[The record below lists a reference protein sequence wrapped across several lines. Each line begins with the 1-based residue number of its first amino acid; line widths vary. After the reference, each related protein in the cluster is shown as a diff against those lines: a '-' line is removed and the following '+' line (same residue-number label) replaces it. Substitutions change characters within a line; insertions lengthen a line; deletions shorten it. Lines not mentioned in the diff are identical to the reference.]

1 MAFAHTLTKT
11 AVAAALSLG
20 LASVASAGIV
30 NWNFTTAT
38 AGATSTTQSGA
49 TTALTQTSPNTA
61 FGQQTWIVSGT
72 VDSAGDYNFGY
83 RLNGFFAFFNVT
95 LTLDAIDSATHNILT
110 EGPASCG
117 ACLPPSGG
125 FDYTGNYTFTGLNAG
140 DTISFRWT
148 GRNADSNRTMNSTL
162 TLTQNSNVPEPLSIV
177 LVGIGLLGVAG
188 ASRRKA
194 R

>member
-1 MAFAHTLTKT
+1 MAFAHTLTK
-11 AVAAALSLG
+11 AAAAAALSLG

-38 AGATSTTQSGA
+38 AGVTSTTQTGA
-49 TTALTQTSPNTA
+49 TTSLTETSPNTS
-61 FGQQTWIVSGT
+61 FGGQTWIVSGT
-72 VDSAGDYNFGY
+72 VDSAGDYSFGY

-95 LTLDAIDSATHNILT
+95 LTLAAIDSATHGILN

-117 ACLPPSGG
+117 ACNPPSGG
-125 FDYTGNYTFTGLNAG
+125 FDYNGNYTFTGLNAG
-140 DTISFRWT
+140 DTIRFRWT
-148 GRNADSNRTMNSTL
+148 GNNGDRNRTMNSTL
-162 TLTQNSNVPEPLSIV
+162 TLTQTSNVPEPMSMA
-177 LVGIGLLGVAG
+177 LVGIALLGAAA